1 VRLNDAYIKI
11 IQLKKL
17 KNSIMKKIFYLT
29 AILFLGVS
37 ISLQAQDPN
46 TPAPAPTG
54 DEPEIKFEKTVHD
67 YGNIMKGDNGS
78 CEFKFT
84 NIGKTNLILTNV
96 RSSCGCTVSQW
107 PREPIAPGESSA
119 ITVRYNT
126 QRVGV
131 ISKSVTVESN
141 AINNQVVLRIK
152 GNVANPP
159 APAVPV
165 NDENPVVTPN

>member
-1 VRLNDAYIKI
+1 
-11 IQLKKL
+11 
-17 KNSIMKKIFYLT
+17 MKKIFYLT

-67 YGNIMKGDNGS
+67 YGNIMRGDNGS

-96 RSSCGCTVSQW
+96 RFLVVRFQCTQRADCPVNHL
-107 PREPIAPGESSA
+107 PFI
-119 ITVRYNT
+119 RYNT

-131 ISKSVTVESN
+131 ISKV
-141 AINNQVVLRIK
+141 
-152 GNVANPP
+152 
-159 APAVPV
+159 
-165 NDENPVVTPN
+165 